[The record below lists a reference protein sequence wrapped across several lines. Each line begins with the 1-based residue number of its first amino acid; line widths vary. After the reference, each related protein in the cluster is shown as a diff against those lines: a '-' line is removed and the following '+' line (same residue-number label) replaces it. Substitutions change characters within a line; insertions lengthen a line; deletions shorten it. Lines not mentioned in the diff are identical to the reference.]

1 MHMKFFLVLLLAHI
15 IADFIAQTHHMIQQK
30 YLFSSPYFSKGI
42 LYHCIHHIGISLIL
56 SILFLEWTFSTL
68 LIIPLIGILHYFI
81 DLAKIKTEKYLLTH
95 QIKERYE
102 NQTWY
107 HLFTQK
113 KILFFIGDQLAHVV
127 SIYLILLLFSS
138 HVSNGEFIQLFTT
151 EIYEK
156 DVEMR
161 YLMLSILFIL
171 ATFPAAHLISI
182 LMSDVE
188 GEKVEHEIAASLA
201 PETKQKGQLKNQ
213 LEGLHTDLVITEAYK
228 EDHYSFEVQYHQ
240 FYNTKE
246 NPRGRYIGMLERIL
260 IVVFVVSN
268 LIQGLALI
276 IAMKTLTRFKQFEDK
291 RFAEYYLIGTLL
303 SLLIGVIL
311 ALMMKKIW

>member
-1 MHMKFFLVLLLAHI
+1 MKFFLVLVLAHI

-42 LYHCIHHIGISLIL
+42 LYHCIHHISISLIL

>member
-1 MHMKFFLVLLLAHI
+1 MKFFLVLLLAHI